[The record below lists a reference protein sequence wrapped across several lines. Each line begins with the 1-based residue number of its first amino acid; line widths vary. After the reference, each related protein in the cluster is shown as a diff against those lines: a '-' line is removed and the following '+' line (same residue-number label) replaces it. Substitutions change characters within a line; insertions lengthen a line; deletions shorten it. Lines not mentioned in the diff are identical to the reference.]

1 MFYTHMSQT
10 PRLLV
15 VTAVPVNDL
24 ANHALRW
31 TILLFLAHA
40 TQFIY
45 RLASMD
51 VEKYTEDG
59 EMLPVLPLVF
69 GFFVCGVYLPLALYK
84 NVRNKNT
91 RMTRLFVVLLMII
104 SLVSFANCL
113 STVCAYFELQ
123 NVCQDCAQEF
133 LLNNG
138 TCDMTFD
145 TIDGAQ
151 TLELNQTECQSLPS
165 LTSVTIRYA
174 LELCTAMIGF
184 ITACKLTSPEHTQQ
198 KQYAE
203 VMSPEEVSIVQ
214 INGQPV
220 LVQPVRVPEID
231 QV

>member
-1 MFYTHMSQT
+1 MFHTHMSQT

-15 VTAVPVNDL
+15 VTAVPVNDR
-24 ANHALRW
+24 ANHTLRW

-40 TQFIY
+40 AQFIY
-45 RLASMD
+45 RLVSID
-51 VEKYTEDG
+51 FENSTDDG
-59 EMLPVLPLVF
+59 EMVLPLMF

-151 TLELNQTECQSLPS
+151 TLELSQTECQSLPS
-165 LTSVTIRYA
+165 LASVTIRYA

-184 ITACKLTSPEHTQQ
+184 ITACKLTSPEHTQR

-203 VMSPEEVSIVQ
+203 VMSPDEVSIVQ

-220 LVQPVRVPEID
+220 VVQSVRVPEID